1 MGHAHARPDAL
12 YQRQVIL
19 LVTAASPLLT
29 EEPRQLGVGEYR
41 ELNVGTPFNFAEQ
54 AITYVPANIADPSR
68 ERVAFDNAA
77 INEIRSL
84 VTASDGRALV
94 LFTSVKA
101 MKAAYE
107 ALSQVLPYT
116 CLMQG
121 QAPNKV
127 LAAQFAYLRK
137 RSVALETAV
146 VLGTLGATAT
156 CGAAFAL
163 FVGALRNSAAVTMLF
178 GLFGFALLCT
188 ILAITAFMIEMLMAG
203 RGLRAEVSRKQQTV
217 EPPDCEGMSS

>member
-1 MGHAHARPDAL
+1 MFNSNL
-12 YQRQVIL
+12 N
-19 LVTAASPLLT
+19 AASVDSLTHVIQVALTPVFLLSAIAA
-29 EEPRQLGVGEYR
+29 L
-41 ELNVGTPFNFAEQ
+41 LNVFS
-54 AITYVPANIADPSR
+54 SR
-68 ERVAFDNAA
+68 LVRVADQVDQISEKLQEA
-77 INEIRSL
+77 
-84 VTASDGRALV
+84 TDGE
-94 LFTSVKA
+94 T
-101 MKAAYE
+101 
-107 ALSQVLPYT
+107 
-116 CLMQG
+116 G
-121 QAPNKV
+121 H

-188 ILAITAFMIEMLMAG
+188 ILAITAFMVEMLMAG

-217 EPPDCEGMSS
+217 DEMDAAAPDCEAVNS